1 MHQATQRRRRPARDQ
16 GSSALELVLLTP
28 ALIALVFAI
37 VQAAL
42 LWNAKHT
49 VAVAA
54 QQGARL
60 ARTVGALQP
69 SVTAAVPAGNDSTV
83 QASTL
88 RFLRQ
93 TGGSSLA
100 HPTVT
105 VRRDGEY
112 VTVTVSGTSV
122 GVLPGT
128 TMRVSGSSRTPVE
141 GFRP

>member
-1 MHQATQRRRRPARDQ
+1 MHQATQRRRRLARDQ

-28 ALIALVFAI
+28 ALITLVFAI

-49 VAVAA
+49 LAVAA
-54 QQGARL
+54 QHGARL
-60 ARTVGALQP
+60 ARTVVALQP
-69 SVTAAVPAGNDSTV
+69 VVTAAVPAGSDSTV
-83 QASTL
+83 QTSTL
-88 RFLRQ
+88 SFLRQ

-100 HPTVT
+100 DPTVT
-105 VRRDGEY
+105 VHRDGEY

>member
-1 MHQATQRRRRPARDQ
+1 M
-16 GSSALELVLLTP
+16 LLTP

-54 QQGARL
+54 QHGARL
-60 ARTVGALQP
+60 ARTAVALRP
-69 SVTAAVPAGNDSTV
+69 VVTAAAPAGSDSPV
-83 QASTL
+83 QTSTL
-88 RFLRQ
+88 QFLRQ

-100 HPTVT
+100 DPTVT

-128 TMRVSGSSRTPVE
+128 TIRVSGSSRTPVE